1 MIKEVIVV
9 EGKMDIVAVSRAVE
23 ADFIITDGFHL
34 RPKTLDAIEADRKSV
49 V

>member
-23 ADFIITDGFHL
+23 ADFIITDDFTSD
-34 RPKTLDAIEADRKSV
+34 PKHWTQ
-49 V
+49 